1 MILGVDRWQF
11 DARRVGVSF
20 ARRALAATAACVLL
34 AACGGSA
41 GSTGAAP
48 SAQHGSSTLQGVSIR
63 VTVPAAIARTAATKR
78 TPKFVSPAT
87 NGVLVNVYA
96 ATDTNHQSVLGS
108 SATDVSSGSAACGGT
123 TGTPRTCTIPIP
135 APPGSDSFVFT
146 SYDAPPSGGS
156 FSGAKALGA
165 GLVTQTIGQG
175 QSNVVNVTLGGIVS
189 AVSLSLATPFIHGTV
204 ASQQRLTVA
213 ALDADGNVIVTD
225 GYVDAN
231 GNPVTL
237 FIGAAPNPSSEIIL
251 NATTLTAPAP
261 AGVTVTYNGTA
272 TAAYASTITAT
283 ASTGP
288 TATTALTLIGPK
300 ETVFATPTV
309 NSFPFTITSGPDGNL
324 WFTEAGVGKVGRI
337 TPGGTI
343 AEFTAPAG
351 PALLQGITSGPDGNL
366 WVADANNGLI
376 KLTPAGSFSG
386 GFGIAGVVLVAAG
399 ADGALWATEEGGN
412 AIGRWTTAGA
422 HTNNFPMPQGASSPL
437 GIAGGPDGNLWIAES
452 SGNRIARLTT
462 GGTFTEF
469 TLPQLNSGP
478 AFITAGSDGNL
489 WFTENASRVGRITT
503 SGTIAEFAIGGPAA
517 GITNGPDG
525 NVWVTEQTLPPKI
538 ARITPAGTVAEYTV
552 AAGALN
558 KITTG
563 ADGNL
568 WYTEY
573 SGAGGTSTVRRF
585 VW

>member
-1 MILGVDRWQF
+1 V
-11 DARRVGVSF
+11 RRTAMNRERFSF
-20 ARRALAATAACVLL
+20 TCRAVAVTACGLL
-34 AACGGSA
+34 AACGGSP
-41 GSTGAAP
+41 GSKSATPPQRGGSAP
-48 SAQHGSSTLQGVSIR
+48 QSVSVR
-63 VTVPAAIARTAATKR
+63 VVVPAPVRPTAATKR
-78 TPKFVSPAT
+78 VPKFVSPST

-96 ATDTNHQSVLGS
+96 STDTQHQNVLGT
-108 SATDVSSGSAACGGT
+108 AAVDVSSGSPACGGT
-123 TGTPRTCTIPIP
+123 TGTPRACTVPVP
-135 APPGSDSFVFT
+135 APSGSDTLVFT

-156 FSGAKALGA
+156 FASAKALGSGA
-165 GLVTQTIGQG
+165 ATQTIAQG
-175 QSNVVNVTLGGIVS
+175 QPNTVNVTLGGVVS
-189 AVSLSLATPFIHGTV
+189 SISLSLPTPLIHGTV

-213 ALDADGNVIVTD
+213 ALDADGNVIVSD
-225 GYVDAN
+225 PYVDAN
-231 GNPVTL
+231 GNAVTL
-237 FIGAAPNPSSEIIL
+237 FIGAAPNPNSEIVL
-251 NATTLTAPAP
+251 NATTLTAPSS
-261 AGVTVTYNGTA
+261 GITVTYNGTA
-272 TAAYASTITAT
+272 TAAYTSTITVT
-283 ASTGP
+283 ASNGP
-288 TATTALTLIGPK
+288 AATTALTLIGPK
-300 ETVFATPTV
+300 ETVFPTTTA
-309 NSFPFTITSGPDGNL
+309 NSFPFTITNGPDGNL
-324 WFTEAGVGKVGRI
+324 WFTEAGVGQVGRI

-452 SGNRIARLTT
+452 SRNRIARLTT

-538 ARITPAGTVAEYTV
+538 ARITPAGTVTEYTV
-552 AAGALN
+552 ATGAL
-558 KITTG
+558 IEIATG
-563 ADGNL
+563 SDGNL

-573 SGAGGTSTVRRF
+573 SGPGGTSTVRRF